1 MHRLLG
7 KLGVSSDGLDEPLTN
22 VRGVVDANTPAK
34 LSKFTTKILVLA
46 SNKKINLKNSPPY
59 LLVWYGIE
67 SLTGRQFYIIVCFR
81 YFISCLGSSTYSL
94 FVLLLN

>member
-1 MHRLLG
+1 M
-7 KLGVSSDGLDEPLTN
+7 SNDALDEPLTN

-59 LLVWYGIE
+59 LLVWNNLQPY
-67 SLTGRQFYIIVCFR
+67 C
-81 YFISCLGSSTYSL
+81 
-94 FVLLLN
+94 